1 MKKRL
6 YTLTTNMDKVIYQ
19 SNPLRPWIPSRALAT
34 LGEIA
39 VVTNAQGLV
48 DSLTPLKLSLVG
60 INIPKRVY

>member
-1 MKKRL
+1 
-6 YTLTTNMDKVIYQ
+6 MDKVIYQ